1 MHHSVHC
8 STVYDS
14 QDVEATSISL
24 NRGMDKHVGHV
35 YNGLLLS
42 CEKNEI
48 IPFATMGM
56 DLEIIKLSEVS
67 QTEKNQNHILL
78 ICEI

>member
-1 MHHSVHC
+1 
-8 STVYDS
+8 
-14 QDVEATSISL
+14 
-24 NRGMDKHVGHV
+24 MDKSVLHV

-42 CEKNEI
+42 REKKEI

-56 DLEIIKLSEVS
+56 GLEIIKLSEVS

>member
-1 MHHSVHC
+1 M
-8 STVYDS
+8 
-14 QDVEATSISL
+14 SL
-24 NRGMDKHVGHV
+24 SRGMDKSVLHV

-42 CEKNEI
+42 REKKEI

-56 DLEIIKLSEVS
+56 GLEIIKLSEVS

>member
-1 MHHSVHC
+1 
-8 STVYDS
+8 
-14 QDVEATSISL
+14 
-24 NRGMDKHVGHV
+24 MDKSVLHV

-42 CEKNEI
+42 HEKNEI

-67 QTEKNQNHILL
+67 QTEKDKCHMISL
-78 ICEI
+78 ICMIF